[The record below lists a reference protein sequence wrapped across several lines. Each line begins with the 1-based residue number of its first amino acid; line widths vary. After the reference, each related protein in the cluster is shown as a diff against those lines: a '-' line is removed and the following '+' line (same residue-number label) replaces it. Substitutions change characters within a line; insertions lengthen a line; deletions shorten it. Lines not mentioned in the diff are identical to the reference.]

1 MLAEFDTS
9 AFHYFLLKYVLNIS
23 RSEGIKSHPYG
34 SHLDIILSVL
44 PATELRFFLYG
55 RTKVINTRC
64 PHLTQML
71 RG

>member
-1 MLAEFDTS
+1 MLVQVMLAEFDTS

-23 RSEGIKSHPYG
+23 HPYG

-44 PATELRFFLYG
+44 PATELRLFLYG